1 MWAAAGGRKYNAEM
15 KRDENQIPSCALSEE
30 RHGTE

>member
-1 MWAAAGGRKYNAEM
+1 MSAAVGGGKYNAEM
-15 KRDENQIPSCALSEE
+15 KRDENQIPSCALSEG